1 MCSGYKV
8 FFFVGYVILPF
19 CSLFFLPLYRVFF
32 FFFFR
37 AKSLN
42 FDRVQFI
49 LNFSFMGHV
58 FDVKRENSAWSAGF
72 FSWRMVFRNRNLSV
86 RYAHCCQGVGAPPV
100 SGQRMCVCPDE
111 RFQVQ
116 DSVTIFIGVS
126 GCRHLLCAFLHSL
139 SLLPLSMTFHY
150 LKI

>member
-1 MCSGYKV
+1 MRVLYV
-8 FFFVGYVILPF
+8 FWIQG
-19 CSLFFLPLYRVFF
+19 LFFCWICDSPFLFLVFSSSLQSLF

-86 RYAHCCQGVGAPPV
+86 RYAHCC
-100 SGQRMCVCPDE
+100 
-111 RFQVQ
+111 
-116 DSVTIFIGVS
+116 
-126 GCRHLLCAFLHSL
+126 
-139 SLLPLSMTFHY
+139 
-150 LKI
+150 

>member
-86 RYAHCCQGVGAPPV
+86 RYAHCC
-100 SGQRMCVCPDE
+100 
-111 RFQVQ
+111 
-116 DSVTIFIGVS
+116 
-126 GCRHLLCAFLHSL
+126 
-139 SLLPLSMTFHY
+139 
-150 LKI
+150 

>member
-32 FFFFR
+32 FFFSR

-86 RYAHCCQGVGAPPV
+86 RYAHCC
-100 SGQRMCVCPDE
+100 
-111 RFQVQ
+111 
-116 DSVTIFIGVS
+116 
-126 GCRHLLCAFLHSL
+126 
-139 SLLPLSMTFHY
+139 
-150 LKI
+150 